1 MTPLKS
7 ILLSTIFSL
16 TVLCSFS
23 QEQIEKIRD
32 KNLIGEWYSK
42 DSITSLKVNSV
53 VTFYKNPT
61 RGFKDSL
68 ITFFRI
74 NKNGSLRIVKK
85 TSLKSISDSVLTNW
99 LFIEQSKN
107 LKITDRGVQSQVLII
122 YRDANGNNALK
133 PHYID
138 IIRTMHVD
146 FISED
151 KMILKY
157 LDLK

>member
-85 TSLKSISDSVLTNW
+85 TS
-99 LFIEQSKN
+99 
-107 LKITDRGVQSQVLII
+107 
-122 YRDANGNNALK
+122 
-133 PHYID
+133 
-138 IIRTMHVD
+138 
-146 FISED
+146 
-151 KMILKY
+151 
-157 LDLK
+157 